1 MAPGGRRLGPVA
13 PPGAGWPGQVGFAV
27 WGAAVSDAVPVLSLT
42 PARPAS
48 RAQRLRRQRVLDAT
62 IELATEG
69 GFDAVQMRAVADR
82 AGVALGTLYRYFPSK
97 VHLLVSA
104 MVQEMERVRDRLAA
118 RQVSG
123 DDPAERV
130 IYVLRQV
137 SRGLQRRRNLA
148 DALVRAVMFAD
159 ASVAAEVDEVTAVLV
174 AIISWGLHQEPQP
187 PTEWDATVARI
198 IGKVWLSDI
207 LAWLSGRTGP
217 EAMWQDLE
225 TAVRL
230 LFRT

>member
-1 MAPGGRRLGPVA
+1 M
-13 PPGAGWPGQVGFAV
+13 
-27 WGAAVSDAVPVLSLT
+27 SDAVPVLSLAS
-42 PARPAS
+42 ARPAS

-62 IELATEG
+62 IELASEG
-69 GFDAVQMRAVADR
+69 GFDAVQMRSVADR

-104 MVQEMERVRDRLAA
+104 MGQEMERARDRLTSRPVDATE
-118 RQVSG
+118 
-123 DDPAERV
+123 PAERV
-130 IYVLRQV
+130 IDVLRQV

-159 ASVAAEVDEVTAVLV
+159 ASVAAEVDEVTAILV
-174 AIISWGLHQEPQP
+174 SIISWGLYQEQHP

-217 EAMWQDLE
+217 EDMWQDLE
-225 TAVRL
+225 TATRL
-230 LFRT
+230 LFAG